1 MIAMEAFWLL
11 VAAHTFLVG
20 HMSMVFDGL
29 SIFSSFNNNV
39 SSRVAGNADHTFVAK
54 LRIYMSMV
62 IWGFAFLGALVRMLN
77 KKKDASLV
85 ILALMP
91 FPLFIAQPYGG
102 EMLLRSYLFA
112 LPAMVFFAASLFYS
126 SPIAALR
133 RIPVPALRRVPALQ
147 RISLSF
153 LQRPVWQNIAL
164 VAMNLL
170 LISGFLFTR
179 YGNERDDY
187 MTYAEFAGVSHL
199 YSIAP
204 AHSLFMTCWLGGPWQ
219 YKDYEKYTLDE
230 LGSTDETTNDIQN
243 VNVPDIVKTMQTESA
258 GANAYLIF
266 TRSEIATFNATSGL
280 PPGRLNTLESAVSKS
295 GDFSLIY
302 RNTDVQIYALA
313 SLAQG
318 GQ

>member
-1 MIAMEAFWLL
+1 
-11 VAAHTFLVG
+11 
-20 HMSMVFDGL
+20 
-29 SIFSSFNNNV
+29 
-39 SSRVAGNADHTFVAK
+39 
-54 LRIYMSMV
+54 
-62 IWGFAFLGALVRMLN
+62 
-77 KKKDASLV
+77 
-85 ILALMP
+85 
-91 FPLFIAQPYGG
+91 
-102 EMLLRSYLFA
+102 
-112 LPAMVFFAASLFYS
+112 
-126 SPIAALR
+126 
-133 RIPVPALRRVPALQ
+133 
-147 RISLSF
+147 
-153 LQRPVWQNIAL
+153 
-164 VAMNLL
+164 MNLL

-187 MTYAEFAGVSHL
+187 MTYAEFAGVNHL

-230 LGSTDETTNDIQN
+230 LGSTNETTNDIQN

-280 PPGRLNTLESAVSKS
+280 PPGRLNTLESAVAKS
-295 GDFSLIY
+295 RDFSLIY